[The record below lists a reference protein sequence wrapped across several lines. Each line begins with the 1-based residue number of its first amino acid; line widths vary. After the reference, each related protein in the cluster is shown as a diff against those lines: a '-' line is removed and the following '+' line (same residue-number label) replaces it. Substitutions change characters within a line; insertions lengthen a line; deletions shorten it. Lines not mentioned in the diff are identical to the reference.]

1 MDAAAGYFGP
11 DSVSWQVNRE
21 TTVLFGGARAL
32 LMQAAHPLVIAGA
45 RQTGFY
51 ERDAWKRL
59 ERTLQLQ
66 YTITFGSR
74 READE
79 AARRIRRVHDAVH
92 GVDEVTG
99 LPYDANDPELLLW
112 VHACL
117 VDSALEFE
125 RLTVGRLDSAARER
139 YHREQMLHV
148 ELLGLDRERVPP
160 TAGELRAYL
169 GEVLDSGLLRVGP
182 EARTVA
188 GLVEHPPPGVPWRPV
203 LRMVARW
210 AFGSLPDPL
219 RRAYG
224 VRWTPLRDL
233 NHRGSLLSLRLARPL
248 LPARLREIM
257 PAREAEERV
266 AFRSRPGQ
274 GDDEGTNEAL
284 GEGALGEG
292 APGVAPPGDVAPA
305 SSR

>member
-11 DSVSWQVNRE
+11 DSVSWRVNRE

-125 RLTVGRLDSAARER
+125 RLTVGRL
-139 YHREQMLHV
+139 
-148 ELLGLDRERVPP
+148 
-160 TAGELRAYL
+160 
-169 GEVLDSGLLRVGP
+169 
-182 EARTVA
+182 
-188 GLVEHPPPGVPWRPV
+188 
-203 LRMVARW
+203 
-210 AFGSLPDPL
+210 
-219 RRAYG
+219 
-224 VRWTPLRDL
+224 
-233 NHRGSLLSLRLARPL
+233 
-248 LPARLREIM
+248 
-257 PAREAEERV
+257 
-266 AFRSRPGQ
+266 
-274 GDDEGTNEAL
+274 
-284 GEGALGEG
+284 
-292 APGVAPPGDVAPA
+292 
-305 SSR
+305 